1 MGKVLWLVESVYGS
15 DLSESDLIVLIGNDE
30 I

>member
-15 DLSESDLIVLIGNDE
+15 DLVESDLIVLIGNDE

>member
-15 DLSESDLIVLIGNDE
+15 DLSESEYDCSYRNDE